1 MKKITAAL
9 ALATSLLASGSAVA
23 AVDFVDYTGSLST
36 NTISVGPATIT
47 LSSSDPSFK
56 LVNAWY
62 DVIPPTRQSRAAI
75 AAGVNAETGASFAAS
90 DIDKIVTRGRS
101 YTYDPAGNS
110 VFSFL
115 ALHIGAGTLLF
126 EFQTAISDLTIT
138 TSGRAAGISNVFG
151 FPGGGQ
157 SEVPVPGAIWLLGTA
172 LLGFIGLSRRKA
184 ISAT

>member
-23 AVDFVDYTGSLST
+23 AVDFVDYTGSLPS
-36 NTISVGPATIT
+36 NTIRVASATIT
-47 LSSSDPSFK
+47 LSSSSPLT

-62 DVIPPTRQSRAAI
+62 DVVPSTRQSRAAI
-75 AAGVNAETGASFAAS
+75 AAGVNAATGESFAAS
-90 DIDKIVTRGRS
+90 DLDKIVTSGKS

-110 VFSFL
+110 VFNFL

-126 EFQTAISDLTIT
+126 EFQSAISDLTIT

-151 FPGGGQ
+151 FPDGGQ

-184 ISAT
+184 ISAA